1 MLLFS
6 FLDPV
11 GIQKP
16 SDMDLK
22 WGKYSLITLIPL
34 FNSVI
39 SYLSN
44 FTLFEETIFLFT
56 SLKKFQ
62 ISVLSSPIFFVLES
76 ILPTLTD
83 ILSPIFK

>member
-22 WGKYSLITLIPL
+22 WGKYSLITLMPL

-56 SLKKFQ
+56 SIQKISDISSFQ
-62 ISVLSSPIFFVLES
+62 SYFFRS
-76 ILPTLTD
+76 GIDITD
-83 ILSPIFK
+83 PDGYFITHF

>member
-1 MLLFS
+1 MLLSS

-16 SDMDLK
+16 RDIDLK

-44 FTLFEETIFLFT
+44 FTLFEEIIFLFT
-56 SLKKFQ
+56 S
-62 ISVLSSPIFFVLES
+62 I
-76 ILPTLTD
+76 
-83 ILSPIFK
+83 